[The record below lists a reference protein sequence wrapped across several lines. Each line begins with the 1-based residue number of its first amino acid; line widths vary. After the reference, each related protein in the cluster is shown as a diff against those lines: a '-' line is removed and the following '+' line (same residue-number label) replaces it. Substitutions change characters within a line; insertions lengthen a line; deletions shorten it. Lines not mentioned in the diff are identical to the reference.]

1 VGPMVATDLG
11 EALRAVGIVTRAD
24 ALSAGV
30 PQARIDTAVRNGT
43 LMPVSRGVY
52 LRSAIA
58 TKVRSRAGGE
68 DLLRAAAALAVA
80 GGDAAVSHQSAALL
94 LGIPLLG
101 KPVSDVTLTVPRQR
115 DRHGRRGIHLYATDL
130 PAEQVAIKYGFP
142 VTTPARTVVDL
153 GRVLDFR
160 AGLVA
165 ADSALFKKLTT
176 KADLRSVVAA
186 LPHRPGIARAAK
198 VIEFADG
205 RAESPLE
212 SIARVGL
219 RDSGLPP
226 PELQVQLGN
235 GFEPIA
241 RVDFYWKKYRTAAE
255 ADGAMKYDNDP
266 GLARRQLRRDHL
278 LRAEGYEIVHFT
290 WQDIN
295 FSPELVASWIREAF
309 RRQVETGTAQGRVA
323 S

>member
-1 VGPMVATDLG
+1 MSTADLRK
-11 EALRAVGIVTRAD
+11 ALASVGILTRAD
-24 ALSAGV
+24 LLASGITA
-30 PQARIDTAVRNGT
+30 ARIDAAIRNGT
-43 LMPVSRGVY
+43 LVVFSRGVY
-52 LRSAIA
+52 G
-58 TKVRSRAGGE
+58 RAALTRRVGGQANGQH
-68 DLLRAAAALAVA
+68 LLRAATALAIA
-80 GGDAAVSHQSAALL
+80 GTDAVVSHQSAAQLH
-94 LGIPLLG
+94 GIALLG
-101 KPVSDVTLTVPRQR
+101 KPATDVTLTGRPERGRHARAGMHRFNMNVPTT
-115 DRHGRRGIHLYATDL
+115 HV
-130 PAEQVAIKYGFP
+130 VAISGFP

-153 GRVLDFR
+153 ARTLDFR
-160 AGLVA
+160 AGVAA

-186 LPHRPGIARAAK
+186 LPRRAGIARAAE

-226 PELQVQLGN
+226 PELQVQLGDAC
-235 GFEPIA
+235 EPIA
-241 RVDFYWKKYRTAAE
+241 RVDFYWKQYRTAAE
-255 ADGAMKYDNDP
+255 ADGAMKYDKDP

-278 LRAEGYEIVHFT
+278 LRAEGYEVVHFT

-295 FSPELVASWIREAF
+295 FSPELVATWIRQAF
-309 RRQVETGTAQGRVA
+309 RRQVESGVAQGRVA